1 MEKALKERE
10 SDFKC
15 ELDQRLNELKIR
27 YESDIDKLKITITR
41 LENDNQ
47 LHQSTIKQYETDKH
61 QCDIR
66 MVELNEALKT
76 ERVTVEKQIEQINRE
91 KENEIQKICD
101 ELL

>member
-47 LHQSTIKQYETDKH
+47 LHISTIKQYETEKH
-61 QCDIR
+61 QYDIR

-76 ERVTVEKQIEQINRE
+76 EKVTVEKKIE
-91 KENEIQKICD
+91 
-101 ELL
+101 